1 MRTAPHHRKWVQ
13 PRHDE
18 ETVWPV
24 SLSWIVVGAVLITTW
39 FSVLLL
45 LFDEL

>member
-1 MRTAPHHRKWVQ
+1 MRVAPHHRKWVQ

-24 SLSWIVVGAVLITTW
+24 SLGWIVVGSILISTW
-39 FSVLLL
+39 FSIILL
-45 LFDEL
+45 LFGEL